1 MRDGLAILSLHDVS
15 PAHGENVVRILDEI
29 DRWGLPSPALLVVP
43 NHHSRWP
50 VEAFDDFQKLIRKA
64 RMRGSEVLLHG
75 YEHLASGRAARPRG
89 LVGKAKARFLTDGEG
104 EFLNIGIESAIRRLR
119 RGREILARNLGVQA
133 SGFVAP
139 AWLQNR
145 NTATALAFEGFE
157 FHEDH
162 LFVRRVSS
170 NKRFM
175 APAVTFSARSPAR
188 TRASVRFAKVMTR
201 LARGRWNLRLAI
213 HPIDFNSVALKDAI
227 RRFAEVAGKTRKW
240 VTYSQFLERV
250 S

>member
-1 MRDGLAILSLHDVS
+1 MRHGLAILSLHDVS
-15 PAHGENVVRILDEI
+15 PAHGERVIRILEEI

-50 VEAFDDFQKLIRKA
+50 VEAFCGFQKLIREA
-64 RMRGSEVLLHG
+64 RVRGSEVLLHG
-75 YEHLASGRAARPRG
+75 YEHLASGEAARPRG
-89 LVGKAKARFLTDGEG
+89 LARRAKARFLTDGEG
-104 EFLNIGIESAIRRLR
+104 EFLNIGIESAIRRIR
-119 RGREILARNLGVQA
+119 CGREILARSLGVQP

-139 AWLQNR
+139 AWLENR
-145 NTATALAFEGFE
+145 NTSTALAFEGFE

-170 NKRFM
+170 SERFM
-175 APAVTFSARSPAR
+175 APAITFSARSEAR

-201 LARGRWNLRLAI
+201 LARGKWNLRLAI
-213 HPIDFNSVALKDAI
+213 HPKDFSSVALKDAI
-227 RRFAEVAGKTRKW
+227 RRFAEVAGRTRRW